1 MHPRLFTSLVLLDP
15 VIELGPT
22 TQSDQGQKRAVSF
35 DVAYASTYRRDIW
48 PSREE
53 AAKAFS
59 KSPFYRKWDPRVL
72 ELWIEYG
79 LRSLPTA
86 IYSRKGDTNAAPV
99 TLTTTK
105 HQEVWT
111 FLRPNYEGH
120 GVGGSFH
127 HNRLTHPDIDPSSLT
142 LYPFYRPESAA
153 IYQRL
158 PAVRPPVFYI
168 MGELSNISTT
178 AERHEKV
185 RMTGVGPGGSG
196 GAVEG
201 KVRAI
206 TLPGVGHLIP
216 MEAVAVT
223 AEHISLWIGETTAS
237 WIGTERMFMKQREGR
252 DRRANLVVDDQWLEH
267 IGESP
272 QAKAVKA
279 RQKL

>member
-1 MHPRLFTSLVLLDP
+1 MHPRLFASLVLLDP

-22 TQSDQGQKRAVSF
+22 TQTDQGQKKAVSF

-48 PSREE
+48 PSRED
-53 AAKAFS
+53 AAKAFI
-59 KSPFYRKWDPRVL
+59 KSPFYQKWDPRVL
-72 ELWIEYG
+72 KLWIEHG
-79 LRSLPTA
+79 LRRLPTA
-86 IYSRKGDTNAAPV
+86 VHRQEGDINAAPV

-111 FLRPNYEGH
+111 FLRPNYEGN
-120 GVGGSFH
+120 GVGGSLR

-153 IYQRL
+153 TYQRL
-158 PAVRPPVFYI
+158 PVVRPPVFYI
-168 MGELSNISTT
+168 MGELSNISTA
-178 AERHEKV
+178 AERREKV
-185 RMTGVGPGGSG
+185 KMTGIGPGGSG

-223 AEHISLWIGETTAS
+223 AEHISLWIGEITAA
-237 WIGTERMFMKQREGR
+237 WIESERIFIKQREGR
-252 DRRANLVVDDQWLEH
+252 DRRTNLVVDDQWLEH

-272 QAKAVKA
+272 QAKVAKT